1 MVKSAEY
8 AMLPAGTI
16 VSWGSADAADT
27 ALKPL
32 LNCKSVGQTGLTGG
46 FVDVSTLSDTNKQFI
61 SDLPEGPEK
70 DLGFIDNPEDPDF
83 AAFLNAA
90 HERKTVKFKI
100 ELPNKR
106 IAIMI
111 LSLAGW
117 VMNEIDAPASNAI
130 SINVKAKQN
139 SIVWSVK
146 E

>member
-1 MVKSAEY
+1 M
-8 AMLPAGTI
+8 
-16 VSWGSADAADT
+16 
-27 ALKPL
+27 
-32 LNCKSVGQTGLTGG
+32 
-46 FVDVSTLSDTNKQFI
+46 
-61 SDLPEGPEK
+61 
-70 DLGFIDNPEDPDF
+70 GFIDNPEDPDF